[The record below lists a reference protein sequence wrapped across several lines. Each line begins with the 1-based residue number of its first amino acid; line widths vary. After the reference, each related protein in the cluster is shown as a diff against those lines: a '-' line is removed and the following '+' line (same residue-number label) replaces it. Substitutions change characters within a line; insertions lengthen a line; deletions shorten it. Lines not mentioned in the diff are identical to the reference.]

1 MKIEMQIITPE
12 IAMQYLEKNDNIRD
26 ADLKRVSRYA
36 NSIKCGEWV
45 TTHQGVA
52 FNTLGQLVDGQHRL
66 LAIVEANRA
75 VELMVATGVSQDA
88 VAEMDR
94 NMPRNNAVLLG
105 TNKKCA
111 EIVTHIS
118 RILYGGAPSRC
129 NLQDV
134 KDVVDCAI
142 VKLYQQTNTTK
153 RSLSTAPVKAAFVT
167 AYLMKPDEHM
177 LEIYRKLVLL
187 NVCNIE
193 ELSQSPASIRA
204 LYQRLT
210 GIKEENK
217 RIINSYQA
225 FAYTLNAIKNPL
237 LKKIHMVDIDQTH
250 KDVRQFYRN
259 TFAL

>member
-1 MKIEMQIITPE
+1 MKIETKIITPE
-12 IAMQYLEKNDNIRD
+12 IALQYLEKNNNVRTP
-26 ADLKRVSRYA
+26 DLRKVTRIA
-36 NSIKCGEWV
+36 NSIKRGEWV
-45 TTHQGVA
+45 TTHQGIA
-52 FNTLGQLVDGQHRL
+52 FDNKGNLVDGQNRL
-66 LAIVEANRA
+66 MAIVEADRA
-75 VELMVATGVSQDA
+75 IELMIATDVCQDA

-94 NMPRNNAVLLG
+94 NTPRNNAVLLG

-134 KDVVDCAI
+134 LDVLDGAI

-167 AYLMKPDEHM
+167 AYLMQPDEYM
-177 LEIYRKLVLL
+177 LETYRKLVLL

-193 ELSQSPASIRA
+193 ELSQTPASIRA

-237 LKKIHMVDIDQTH
+237 LKKVHMVDIDQTH
-250 KDVRQFYRN
+250 KDVRQFYRS
-259 TFAL
+259 TFGL